1 MAGTNVFV
9 KRVNLDGND
18 EYVSF
23 TDETNQYVAKARGLV
38 VPTDG
43 LSGYAVGCE
52 FTHSDGTAGDVFY
65 VNEGS
70 VSSCD
75 FNVAAG
81 ATGDITSVTAGAG
94 LTGGGASGAVTLNVV
109 NTDGKITVGADSID
123 ITAGGLVNA
132 DLNASAAIEWSKMAS
147 STDISSTGT
156 VTDLTI
162 ASEAQGDILYRNAS
176 NWVRLAAGT
185 SGQALVT
192 AGAAANPYWGT
203 PNVASASALT
213 NTVTAEAGG
222 TDYTLDFGTSGG
234 AYTLTIP
241 AVGGSRT
248 FAFINE
254 AQTFSAV
261 QTFTNTGL
269 HILDTNASHDLI
281 IAPGSDLTADHT
293 LTITTGD
300 ADRTVTLGGAI
311 TTTGD
316 FITSGDDSIT
326 LTTGGATNVTLPT
339 TGTLATLAGAEV
351 LTNKTLDDATV
362 KFGDTGDASKD
373 LFFSLGGA
381 TADKTMTIVSSQTED
396 RSLTLP
402 DATDTLVGKA
412 TTDTLTN
419 KTFDCDGTG
428 NVLSNVNYTELDP
441 VGDAAAGIPFI
452 MKKTVSNI
460 DAAGTNIVSV
470 NKKMQILD
478 VWFVATSG
486 DSGTLSVNVGQVGSI
501 GTAIT
506 DTMTI
511 AAADK
516 GITRALTLDDSV
528 WTVDEDAGLV
538 AVGDAGASVDG
549 TVFVLAMR
557 VD

>member
-9 KRVNLDGND
+9 KRVNLDSND

-43 LSGYAVGCE
+43 LAGYAVGCE
-52 FTHSDGTAGDVFY
+52 FTHSDGSTGDVFY
-65 VNEGS
+65 VNEGTT
-70 VSSCD
+70 SSCD

-94 LTGGGASGAVTLNVV
+94 LTGGGTTGAVTLNVG
-109 NTDGKITVGADSID
+109 NTDGKITVGADTID
-123 ITAGGLVNA
+123 ITALSLENA
-132 DLNASAAIEWSKMAS
+132 DIATDAAIAFSKLAT
-147 STDISSTGT
+147 STDVNTSGQ
-156 VTDLTI
+156 VVDFTI
-162 ASEAQGDILYRNAS
+162 TNEAQGDILYRNAS
-176 NWVRLAAGT
+176 NWVRLGAGT

-203 PNVASASALT
+203 PNVASASALA
-213 NTVTAEAGG
+213 NSVTLEAGG
-222 TDYTLDFGTSGG
+222 SDYTLAVGTAGG

-241 AVGGSRT
+241 AVGGNRS
-248 FAFINE
+248 FAFIDE

-281 IAPGSDLTADHT
+281 IAPGSNLTADHT

-316 FITSGDDSIT
+316 LITVGDDSLT
-326 LTTGGATNVTLPT
+326 FTTGGATNVTLPT

-351 LTNKTLDDATV
+351 LTNKTLDDATT
-362 KFGDTGDASKD
+362 KFGDTADASKD

-381 TADKTMTIVSSQTED
+381 TADKTMTIVSSHTDD

-419 KTFDCDGTG
+419 KTIDANGTG
-428 NVLSNVNYTELDP
+428 NVITNINAKELDP
-441 VGDAAAGIPFI
+441 IGDGALGIPFVI
-452 MKKTVSNI
+452 KKTVANLA
-460 DAAGTNIVSV
+460 AAGTNIVSA
-470 NKKMQILD
+470 NKKMQVLD
-478 VWFVATSG
+478 AWFVATSA
-486 DSGTLSVNVGQVGSI
+486 DSGTISVNVGQVGSV
-501 GTAIT
+501 GAAIT

-511 AAADK
+511 AASDTA
-516 GITRALTLDDSV
+516 ITRAATIDDAA
-528 WTVDEDAGLV
+528 WTVAEDAGLV
-538 AVGDAGASVDG
+538 AVGDGGASIDG
-549 TVFVLAMR
+549 TIFVLAMR